1 MRIVLLIVGI
11 LVLFFGFA
19 IMSGAKSAI
28 HEIEA
33 FILFL
38 ISVVLIT
45 SSEIIAS
52 INKLTEKNQ
61 PIIDKNIDTVL

>member
-1 MRIVLLIVGI
+1 MRIVLLRMGI

-19 IMSGAKSAI
+19 ILSTAKGAI

-52 INKLTEKNQ
+52 INKLAKKNQ
-61 PIIDKNIDTVL
+61 PTNYR